1 MREDLRSAVKR
12 DGSSDQV
19 SEEQFQAIEQYV
31 PANSKVLC
39 ATNKGMILLLDTGI
53 LILQHKSV
61 FKGGVKGAELVPFS
75 HLAKVSVREQG
86 IAFYVDIRKNDA
98 NTTGSTFAGYSLHT
112 PYQKLPDAYTFSREN
127 AYNFQELLLGLM
139 AGTPSA
145 AQSTDNSLE
154 KIGQLKQ
161 LLDSGAITQDE
172 FDEKKKKL
180 MDSI

>member
-1 MREDLRSAVKR
+1 MREDLRTAVQIDDVLK
-12 DGSSDQV
+12 SV
-19 SEEQFQAIEQYV
+19 SEEQLEAIAEYV

-39 ATNKGMILLLDTGI
+39 SLGRGTFLLLDTGI
-53 LILQHKSV
+53 LLLESQL
-61 FKGGVKGAELVPFS
+61 FKGGIKGAELVPFS
-75 HLAKVSVREQG
+75 HLGKVSVKYWKPIYTLEVHRNRANQG
-86 IAFYVDIRKNDA
+86 NIAGSGSPFTKLLGG
-98 NTTGSTFAGYSLHT
+98 TTVNR
-112 PYQKLPDAYTFSREN
+112 DN

-139 AGTPSA
+139 AGTPGA